1 MKKHLK
7 NRFPLVLC
15 FLMIFSSFLPVFG
28 EEMQS
33 NDYSSHWAKET
44 IESAL
49 ASGIVSGYPDGSF
62 KPDQA
67 IGRAEFFTLVNSA
80 FKINTVS
87 EVKYTDVKG
96 DAWYAAS
103 IAKSTGYA
111 DGYPDGTIQ
120 PEGNISRQEAAVILS
135 RVKTLTPTA
144 SVPAFTD
151 ASSIADWSR
160 QAVIAALEARI
171 MIGYP
176 DGSFKPTSKI
186 TRAEA
191 LVAVYNGLNHE
202 EAVVTPVEAVTAVNV
217 SQDIMTL
224 TAGGATGTITA
235 VVTPE
240 NATDKTIIWTSSDME
255 VATVKDGVVTPV
267 AAGTAVITSASAADG
282 TIKATTVVTVDEA
295 GQTTDT
301 PAVIPPVTPPVIAG
315 VDTVDLGTAGN
326 FVILAKTGI
335 SSVPDSEITG
345 DIGVSPIDSTGITGF
360 SLTADA
366 SNQFSVSSQITGKAY
381 ASDFAQ
387 PTPANLTTA
396 VSNMETAYTD
406 AAGRAAGYTELYSGD
421 LSGKT
426 LTPGVYKWG
435 TGVLINSDVTLNGGP
450 DDVWIFQVAQGIT
463 QASDTKI
470 ILTGGAQAKNVFWQT
485 AGTVS
490 IGTGSHFEGIILSM
504 TNITLGTNASIIGR
518 LLAQT
523 AVTLD
528 ASSVVAP

>member
-1 MKKHLK
+1 MKKHFK
-7 NRFPLVLC
+7 NPFALVLC

-28 EEMQS
+28 EDLQS

-44 IESAL
+44 IKSAL
-49 ASGIVSGYPDGSF
+49 ASGIASGYPDGSF

-67 IGRAEFFTLVNSA
+67 VDRAEFFTLINSA
-80 FKINTVS
+80 FKINTAS

-96 DAWYAAS
+96 DAWYAPS

-120 PEGNISRQEAAVILS
+120 PEGNISRQEAAVILG
-135 RVKTLTPTA
+135 RVKALTPTA

-202 EAVVTPVEAVTAVNV
+202 AAGITPAETAVTAVNV
-217 SQDIMTL
+217 NQDAAV
-224 TAGGATGTITA
+224 TA
-235 VVTPE
+235 
-240 NATDKTIIWTSSDME
+240 
-255 VATVKDGVVTPV
+255 
-267 AAGTAVITSASAADG
+267 
-282 TIKATTVVTVDEA
+282 DEA
-295 GQTTDT
+295 GKTTDT
-301 PAVIPPVTPPVIAG
+301 PAVTPPVIPPVTPPVVAG
-315 VDTVDLGTAGN
+315 TDPVDLGTAGN
-326 FVILAKTGI
+326 YVILAKTGI
-335 SSVPDSEITG
+335 SSVPDSVITG

-406 AAGRAAGYTELYSGD
+406 AAGRAAEYTELYSGD

-450 DDVWIFQVAQGIT
+450 DDVWIFQIAQGVT
-463 QASDTKI
+463 QASDTNI

-490 IGTGSHFEGIILSM
+490 IGTGSHFEGTILSM
-504 TNITLGTNASIIGR
+504 TNITLGTNASINGR

-528 ASSVVAP
+528 ASTVVAP